1 MDEFDEDE
9 DVQIDIDGVPF
20 AAEQDFL
27 DKYGKSFTLSYG
39 ENKEV
44 VLTANE
50 ASRGGSSGHDRRS
63 SAPYSMPAVPGRGAR
78 AAAVLPVHPQPL
90 RRKDHVHRDC

>member
-20 AAEQDFL
+20 AAEKDFL
-27 DKYGKSFTLSYG
+27 EKYGTAFTLSYG

-44 VLTANE
+44 VLTA
-50 ASRGGSSGHDRRS
+50 ARGC
-63 SAPYSMPAVPGRGAR
+63 PGRER
-78 AAAVLPVHPQPL
+78 RMLLP
-90 RRKDHVHRDC
+90 

>member
-9 DVQIDIDGVPF
+9 IDGVPF

-50 ASRGGSSGHDRRS
+50 A
-63 SAPYSMPAVPGRGAR
+63 
-78 AAAVLPVHPQPL
+78 
-90 RRKDHVHRDC
+90 

>member
-44 VLTANE
+44 VLTAN
-50 ASRGGSSGHDRRS
+50 
-63 SAPYSMPAVPGRGAR
+63 GA
-78 AAAVLPVHPQPL
+78 
-90 RRKDHVHRDC
+90 

>member
-20 AAEQDFL
+20 AAEKDFL
-27 DKYGKSFTLSYG
+27 EKYGTAFTLSYG

-44 VLTANE
+44 VLTA
-50 ASRGGSSGHDRRS
+50 
-63 SAPYSMPAVPGRGAR
+63 
-78 AAAVLPVHPQPL
+78 
-90 RRKDHVHRDC
+90 DHA

>member
-27 DKYGKSFTLSYG
+27 DKNGKSFTLSYG

-50 ASRGGSSGHDRRS
+50 A
-63 SAPYSMPAVPGRGAR
+63 
-78 AAAVLPVHPQPL
+78 
-90 RRKDHVHRDC
+90 

>member
-20 AAEQDFL
+20 AAEKDFL
-27 DKYGKSFTLSYG
+27 EKYGTAFTLSYG

-44 VLTANE
+44 VLTA
-50 ASRGGSSGHDRRS
+50 AQ
-63 SAPYSMPAVPGRGAR
+63 A
-78 AAAVLPVHPQPL
+78 
-90 RRKDHVHRDC
+90 

>member
-20 AAEQDFL
+20 AAEKDFL
-27 DKYGKSFTLSYG
+27 EKYGTAFTLSYG

-44 VLTANE
+44 VLTAE
-50 ASRGGSSGHDRRS
+50 PRGD
-63 SAPYSMPAVPGRGAR
+63 VPGENGGCFCPDGNVTAKCC
-78 AAAVLPVHPQPL
+78 
-90 RRKDHVHRDC
+90 RKLWIPGLTTPS